1 MTNDEGAEVPPA
13 DAPDHLVPGWLRRI
27 AAIGWRV
34 LAALALGL
42 VLVAIAVALS
52 TVTAAIVVGLIVAA
66 TFAPYVESLRARG
79 WDRTKA
85 AAAVSGVALLAVV
98 AAIAVIVLAFAPY
111 VGEVSGAVRAG
122 VEDINAWLGSIEA
135 PSNVTDLLDR
145 VLDGLED
152 WVGTAI
158 SSLVGPIAAL
168 VTVLILGGFLTF
180 FLLQDGDRA
189 WGAVTREM
197 DPWRADALTARGRV
211 ALERVGGY
219 LRGTAIMAA
228 TDAATDFV
236 YLTIL
241 GVPLAAPL
249 SVLVFMG
256 GFVPYLGGFVATL
269 VLVLVTLSFV
279 GPHAVVV
286 LLALI
291 TITNIVQGNL
301 IAPVVYGRTVE
312 VHPALVLIA
321 LPAGAALFGV
331 IGLFAALPVVAL
343 VLAIT
348 PAVVEALDS
357 EPGTI
362 RERGLVPIWLDRLGQ
377 WSWRGLVV
385 ASLLFVAI
393 QVAVAIPTVIV
404 PVVLAVVLAATLEP
418 IAARLRA
425 RGMGHGQAALVVTV
439 LAVVIVVAIVGIT
452 TWSMLG
458 SIDELVDTSLIGAAK
473 ADLGQA
479 FIEFVGA
486 LDTELLTTVT
496 TVVSAT
502 AGFVVVLLLSVLLTF
517 YFLRDGASWWT
528 ALLGRVDRARRERL
542 EVTGPRAA
550 GILNGYMVGT
560 GLIALFGAVT
570 QWLIMAILSLPL
582 AIPIGVLTFFG
593 GFIPYIGSAVTT
605 LLGFLVALA
614 VGDTT
619 DVVIMAV
626 FTVVF
631 NIVQGNFVAPL
642 VYGKTVSLHP
652 AVVLLAIPAGGA
664 VAGILG
670 MFLVV
675 PFLGVVATTWRTIIH
690 TFDPDEPAG
699 APASTEEPTGSVR
712 RPPEEPPSASR
723 VGPDPTLA

>member
-1 MTNDEGAEVPPA
+1 MSVEE
-13 DAPDHLVPGWLRRI
+13 APDLGATSPSSDLVPGWLRRV

-42 VLVAIAVALS
+42 VLVGVAVALS
-52 TVTAAIVVGLIVAA
+52 TVTAAIIVGLIVAA
-66 TFAPYVESLRARG
+66 TFAPYVRSLRARG

-85 AAAVSGVALLAVV
+85 AAAVSGVALLAIVV
-98 AAIAVIVLAFAPY
+98 ALVVIVLAFAPY
-111 VGEVSGAVRAG
+111 IGEVFGAIRAG
-122 VEDINAWLGSIEA
+122 VEDINAWLQSIDA

-145 VLDGLED
+145 ILDGLED

-180 FLLQDGDRA
+180 FLLLDGDRA
-189 WGAVTREM
+189 WAAVTREM

-211 ALERVGGY
+211 AIERVGGY
-219 LRGTAIMAA
+219 LRGTAILAA
-228 TDAATDFV
+228 TDAITDFV

-249 SVLVFMG
+249 AVLVFLA
-256 GFVPYLGGFVATL
+256 GFVPYLGGFLATL
-269 VLVLVTLSFV
+269 VLVLVTLASV
-279 GPHAVVV
+279 GPGAVLI

-291 TITNIVQGNL
+291 AITNLVQGNL

-312 VHPALVLIA
+312 IHPALVLIA

-348 PAVVEALDS
+348 PAIVEALDS
-357 EPGTI
+357 EPGA
-362 RERGLVPIWLDRLGQ
+362 ERKPGLVPIWLDRLGQ
-377 WSWRGLVV
+377 WSWRGLVI

-404 PVVLAVVLAATLEP
+404 PVVLAVVVAATLEP
-418 IAARLRA
+418 IAARFRA
-425 RGMGHGQAALVVTV
+425 RGMGHGQAAFVVTA

-452 TWSMLG
+452 TWSLLG
-458 SIDELVDTSLIGAAK
+458 SIDEIVNDSLIGAAK
-473 ADLGQA
+473 ANLGQA
-479 FIEFVGA
+479 FIEFIGA
-486 LDTELLTTVT
+486 LDSELLST
-496 TVVSAT
+496 AT
-502 AGFVVVLLLSVLLTF
+502 ALISAAAGFFVVLLLSVLLTF
-517 YFLRDGASWWT
+517 YFLKDGTSWWA
-528 ALLGRVDRARRERL
+528 ALLRRVHGTRRERL

-560 GLIALFGAVT
+560 GLIALFGAFT

-593 GFIPYIGSAVTT
+593 GFIPYIGSALTT

-626 FTVVF
+626 FTIVF

-642 VYGKTVSLHP
+642 VYGRTVSLHP

-664 VAGILG
+664 VAGMLG

-675 PFLGVVATTWRTIIH
+675 PFLGVVATTWRTVIH
-690 TFDPDEPAG
+690 AFDPDEPAVAV
-699 APASTEEPTGSVR
+699 APGEAGEGTASA
-712 RPPEEPPSASR
+712 PPARQDPSPA
-723 VGPDPTLA
+723 V